1 MKVRIQ
7 PPKGRVSRI
16 KPNGLWTTRFDQ
28 PVLNWSPWVN
38 AVCQVQVG
46 TAHGPQDGMV
56 KVLTRPN
63 SVLRRTQAGD
73 ILLAIDD
80 VPLAEDGSIPFRDA
94 ERIGCLGQWRQV

>member
-46 TAHGPQDGMV
+46 TDHGPQDGMV
-56 KVLTRPN
+56 KVLTPTDAGGRH
-63 SVLRRTQAGD
+63 SSGDRRCAVG
-73 ILLAIDD
+73 
-80 VPLAEDGSIPFRDA
+80 
-94 ERIGCLGQWRQV
+94 